1 MRVTQLLKRDRNNEG
16 SYSNSNICKYILVYI
31 HIISVAVAIMISG
44 WVMFAILI
52 GVNTFVHVAIQL
64 YFEGHPAF
72 NDEAAEALE
81 KQDEKTTYS
90 SNLPG
95 QLQQQHYLL

>member
-1 MRVTQLLKRDRNNEG
+1 MDFN
-16 SYSNSNICKYILVYI
+16 
-31 HIISVAVAIMISG
+31 MISG
-44 WVMFAILI
+44 WILFATLI
-52 GVNTFVHVAIQL
+52 AVNTFVHVAIQL